1 MIYKNITDEYMVIK
15 PLDLLW
21 SDETLSKNFNE
32 ENTIIIDNNPNILNQ
47 NPENSVVIKDFIRQS
62 NDDYLTNLTE
72 LLIKIN
78 EYDSV
83 KCKNVLDLISTFS
96 NLKYS

>member
-1 MIYKNITDEYMVIK
+1 MWFFYNKIQNSGLQY
-15 PLDLLW
+15 
-21 SDETLSKNFNE
+21 
-32 ENTIIIDNNPNILNQ
+32 TIFRPSYIIG
-47 NPENSVVIKDFIRQS
+47 